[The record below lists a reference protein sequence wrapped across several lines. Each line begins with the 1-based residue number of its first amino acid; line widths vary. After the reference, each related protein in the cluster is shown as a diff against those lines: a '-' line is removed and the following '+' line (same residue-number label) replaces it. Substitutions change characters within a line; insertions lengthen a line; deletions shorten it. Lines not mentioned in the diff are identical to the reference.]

1 MPTMNIKDP
10 EVHRLARVLA
20 HRRGTTATG
29 AVRQALQEALERA
42 DGDVAER
49 AKRLLAIGERSRQ
62 RGGTVRS
69 DADLYD
75 EHGLPR

>member
-10 EVHRLARVLA
+10 EVHRLATELA
-20 HRRGTTATG
+20 RLRGSSLTA
-29 AVRQALQEALERA
+29 AVRAALTHEVERETRARRIDWAVIESMQAELRSGSA
-42 DGDVAER
+42 
-49 AKRLLAIGERSRQ
+49 RLLA
-62 RGGTVRS
+62 